1 MNQGRSGC
9 NPEVEGSLRGRLI
22 RGASALLVAGFL
34 MTGNAW
40 SKSSSYEINVRADAQ
55 LKRFV
60 REVGAGQEFLDAA
73 KGVLIFPRVIKAGI
87 GLGGEYGEGAL
98 RIDGETVE
106 YYSTAAGSIGF
117 QLGAQSKAIFV
128 LFMTDDSLAKF
139 RRSDGWKAGVDGS
152 ISLIKVGA
160 AGAIDTQNTNTPIIG
175 FVLTNKGLMYNLTLE
190 GTKMSR
196 IVR

>member
-1 MNQGRSGC
+1 MKRFRAGI
-9 NPEVEGSLRGRLI
+9 VLLAVSLL
-22 RGASALLVAGFL
+22 A
-34 MTGNAW
+34 GNAW
-40 SKSSSYEINVRADAQ
+40 SASSFEIDTRVDNQ

-60 REVGAGQEFLDAA
+60 REVGAGQEFINSA

-87 GLGGEYGEGAL
+87 GIGGEYGEGAL
-98 RIDGETVE
+98 RIDGKTAE

-128 LFMTDDSLAKF
+128 LFMTDQALTRF
-139 RRSDGWKAGVDGS
+139 RHSDGWKAGVDGS

-160 AGAIDTQNTNTPIIG
+160 AGSIDSQNVNDPIIG

-190 GTKMSR
+190 GTKISKIER
-196 IVR
+196 

>member
-1 MNQGRSGC
+1 MIQ
-9 NPEVEGSLRGRLI
+9 I
-22 RGASALLVAGFL
+22 RTVLNALLVSAFL

-40 SKSSSYEINVRADAQ
+40 SKSSSYEINVRIDAQ

-60 REVGAGQEFLDAA
+60 KEVGAGQEFLDSA
-73 KGVLIFPRVIKAGI
+73 KGVLVFPKVIKAGI
-87 GLGGEYGEGAL
+87 GIGGEYGEGAL
-98 RIDGETVE
+98 RVDGKTVQF
-106 YYSTAAGSIGF
+106 YSTAAGSIGF

-128 LFMTDDSLAKF
+128 LFMSDDSLAKF

-160 AGAIDTQNTNTPIIG
+160 AGAIDSHNTKDPIIG

-190 GTKMSR
+190 GTKISK

>member
-1 MNQGRSGC
+1 MIHMRS
-9 NPEVEGSLRGRLI
+9 VS
-22 RGASALLVAGFL
+22 SALLALAL
-34 MTGNAW
+34 MVTGNAW
-40 SKSSSYEINVRADAQ
+40 SKSSAYEINTRIDAQ

-60 REVGAGQEFLDAA
+60 KEVGAGEEFLSSA
-73 KGVLIFPRVIKAGI
+73 KGVLVFPRVIKAGFGI
-87 GLGGEYGEGAL
+87 GGEYGEGAL
-98 RIDGETVE
+98 RINGETVE
-106 YYSTAAGSIGF
+106 YYNTAAGSIGF

-128 LFMTDDSLAKF
+128 LFMNDDALAKF

-160 AGAIDTQNTNTPIIG
+160 AGAIDSHNTKDPIIG

-190 GTKMSR
+190 GTKMSK

>member
-1 MNQGRSGC
+1 MSKIRSVTGM
-9 NPEVEGSLRGRLI
+9 VLVLALSL
-22 RGASALLVAGFL
+22 V
-34 MTGNAW
+34 GNAW
-40 SKSSSYEINVRADAQ
+40 SKSSAYEINTRVDAQ

-60 REVGAGQEFLDAA
+60 KEVGAGEEFLGSA
-73 KGVLIFPRVIKAGI
+73 KAVLVFPRVIKAGI
-87 GLGGEYGEGAL
+87 GIGGEYGEGAL
-98 RIDGETVE
+98 RIDGETVQF
-106 YYSTAAGSIGF
+106 YSTAAGSIGF

-128 LFMTDDSLAKF
+128 LFMSDEALAKF

-160 AGAIDTQNTNTPIIG
+160 AGAIDSQNSRDPIIG

-190 GTKMSR
+190 GTKMSK

>member
-1 MNQGRSGC
+1 MKMLKLCLAPVWLVG
-9 NPEVEGSLRGRLI
+9 
-22 RGASALLVAGFL
+22 LLLTGVAAA
-34 MTGNAW
+34 T
-40 SKSSSYEINVRADAQ
+40 SSYEIDVRVDAQ

-60 REVGAGQEFLDAA
+60 KEVGAGQEFLDAA
-73 KGVLIFPRVIKAGI
+73 KGVLVFPRVIKAGI
-87 GLGGEYGEGAL
+87 GIGGEYGEGAL
-98 RIDGETVE
+98 RVDGKTVQ

-128 LFMTDDSLAKF
+128 LFMNEDALEQF
-139 RRSDGWKAGVDGS
+139 RASNGWKAGVDGS

-160 AGAIDTQNTNTPIIG
+160 AGSVDSQNAHDPIIG

-190 GTKMSR
+190 GAKMTK